1 MFGVPVSGAMD
12 QFSLIAANCLVGND
26 QNSACLETTLIGP
39 ELQALTQVQVA
50 VTGGTCSPTVN
61 GNSVPMWQT
70 LSVEEGDVVAF
81 GRMETGCRAY
91 MAVRGGIEVPLV
103 LGSASTCV
111 RGQLGGIEGRHLKAE
126 DEIKGHDCEALND
139 ELVLPSDM
147 QPRYLNDVEVR
158 VIMGPQ
164 DDMFT
169 EEGIETLLT
178 NRFKVTPEADR
189 MGYRLE
195 GPLIKHVK
203 DTEIVSDAILPG
215 AIQVSKSGKP
225 ILMMRDAQTTGGY
238 PKIATVIS
246 SDLSKLGQAKPNDTI
261 KFTKTTLRE
270 AQEKIR
276 AYSDI
281 TGKMENLLLGI

>member
-1 MFGVPVSGAMD
+1 MFGVPWSGAMD

-26 QNSACLETTLIGP
+26 LNSACLETTLIGP
-39 ELQALTQVQVA
+39 ELLALTQVQVA
-50 VTGGTCSPTVN
+50 VTGGNCSPLIN
-61 GNSVPMWQT
+61 GKMVPMWQT
-70 LSVEEGDVVAF
+70 LTVEEGGIVAF

-91 MAVRGGIEVPLV
+91 VAVRGGIEVALV
-103 LGSASTCV
+103 LGSASTYA

-126 DEIKGHDCEALND
+126 DQIKGYDAEALD
-139 ELVLPSDM
+139 DDLLFPLDM
-147 QPRYLNDVEVR
+147 QPRYSNDVEVG

-164 DDMFT
+164 EGMFT

-178 NRFKVTPEADR
+178 SRFRVTSEADR

-203 DTEIVSDAILPG
+203 ETEIVSDAILPG
-215 AIQVSKSGKP
+215 AIQVPKSGKP

-238 PKIATVIS
+238 PKIATAIS

-261 KFTKTTLRE
+261 KFTRTTLRE
-270 AQEKIR
+270 AQAKMREYSELIR
-276 AYSDI
+276 
-281 TGKMENLLLGI
+281 KMETFLFKA

>member
-1 MFGVPVSGAMD
+1 MFGVPWSGAMD

-26 QNSACLETTLIGP
+26 LNSACLETTLIGP

-50 VTGGTCSPTVN
+50 VTGGNCSPLIN
-61 GNSVPMWQT
+61 GKMVPMWQT
-70 LSVEEGDVVAF
+70 LTVEEGGIVAF

-91 MAVRGGIEVPLV
+91 VAVRGGIEVALV
-103 LGSASTCV
+103 LGSASTYA

-126 DEIKGHDCEALND
+126 DQIEGYDAEALD
-139 ELVLPSDM
+139 DDLLFPLDM
-147 QPRYLNDVEVR
+147 QPRYSNDVEVD

-169 EEGIETLLT
+169 EEAIETLLT
-178 NRFKVTPEADR
+178 SRFKVTPESDR

-203 DTEIVSDAILPG
+203 ETEIVSDAILPG
-215 AIQVSKSGKP
+215 AIQVPKSGKP

-261 KFTKTTLRE
+261 KFTKTSLYE
-270 AQEKIR
+270 AKKKMR
-276 AYSDI
+276 AHSEM
-281 TGKMENLLLGI
+281 TMKVESLLLKM

>member
-1 MFGVPVSGAMD
+1 MFGIPVSGAMD

-70 LSVEEGDVVAF
+70 LSVEEGDVVAC

-103 LGSASTCV
+103 LGSASTYV

-126 DEIKGHDCEALND
+126 DEIGVYDAEALDD
-139 ELVLPSDM
+139 ELLLPLEM
-147 QPRYLNDVEVR
+147 QTRYLNDVEVG
-158 VIMGPQ
+158 VITGPQ

-169 EEGIETLLT
+169 KEGIETLLT
-178 NRFKVTPEADR
+178 SRFKVTLEADR

-203 DTEIVSDAILPG
+203 NTEIVSDAILPG
-215 AIQVSKSGKP
+215 AIQVPKSGRP
-225 ILMMRDAQTTGGY
+225 ILMMCDAQTTGGY

-270 AQEKIR
+270 AQEKTR
-276 AYSDI
+276 AYSEM
-281 TGKMENLLLGI
+281 TRKMESHLVRI